1 MHMKKSA
8 LHRGDAS
15 GFSLIEGLVA
25 LVIFSIGLLG
35 MAGLHSTGMRIN
47 AESWQ
52 RARANNMAMDILDR
66 IRANRDDALAN
77 DSYLTDL
84 TDVASGYAA
93 CSSACGTAQAVAN
106 NDLRQWKSTIE
117 SQLPAGKA
125 SIEVVNPG
133 PNPVYVVTVQWDES
147 RGAGTPINYVIRSEL

>member
-1 MHMKKSA
+1 MKK
-8 LHRGDAS
+8 GAS
-15 GFSLIEGLVA
+15 HAKEAGFSLIEGLVA

-47 AESWQ
+47 SESWQ

-66 IRANRDDALAN
+66 IRANRDEALSSTPN
-77 DSYLTDL
+77 SYETDL
-84 TDVASGYAA
+84 TDVASGYTA
-93 CSSACGTAQAVAN
+93 CSGPCGSAQAVAK

-147 RGAGTPINYVIRSEL
+147 RGTGTPISYVIRSEL

>member
-1 MHMKKSA
+1 MKK
-8 LHRGDAS
+8 GAS
-15 GFSLIEGLVA
+15 HAKEAGFSLIEGLVA

-47 AESWQ
+47 SESWQ

-66 IRANRDDALAN
+66 IRANRDEALAN
-77 DSYLTDL
+77 NIYLTDL
-84 TDVASGYAA
+84 TDASTTYAA
-93 CSSACGTAQAVAN
+93 CSGACGSAQAVAK

-147 RGAGTPINYVIRSEL
+147 RGTGTPISYVIRSEL